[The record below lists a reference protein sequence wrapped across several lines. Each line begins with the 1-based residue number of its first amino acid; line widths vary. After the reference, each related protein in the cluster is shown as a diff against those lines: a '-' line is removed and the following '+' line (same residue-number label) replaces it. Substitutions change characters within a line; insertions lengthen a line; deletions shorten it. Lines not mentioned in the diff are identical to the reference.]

1 MFHLN
6 FRIGV
11 RFMRTIRAYT
21 YGIAVISAT
30 ILFTSLFIAPEASA
44 QRRGGGGERNRGARV
59 TQFPRAYSPVIV
71 GGHRYFYRDG
81 FFYRGGGRGYMMIPA
96 PIGARI
102 RGLPFG
108 FLSFSIGALPYYYYG
123 GVYYQYLPDQSCYV
137 VVQKP
142 SGAPQ
147 STASDNEDKA
157 ALTDG
162 TTLSGVFEGAS
173 GDSIQ
178 FRVNGQSRSIPITKI
193 TSINFAPSTFDTTAH
208 K

>member
-6 FRIGV
+6 LRIGV
-11 RFMRTIRAYT
+11 RFMKTIRAYT
-21 YGIAVISAT
+21 YGIAAISAV
-30 ILFTSLFIAPEASA
+30 ILLTSLFIQPEASA
-44 QRRGGGGERNRGARV
+44 QRRGGGFGRNRGARV
-59 TQFPRAYSPVIV
+59 TESPRAYYPVIA

-81 FFYRGGGRGYMMIPA
+81 FFYRGGRRGYMMSPA

-102 RGLPFG
+102 RVLPFG
-108 FLSFSIGALPYYYYG
+108 FLSFSIGAMPYYYYG
-123 GVYYQYLPDQSCYV
+123 GAYYQYVPDQSCYV
-137 VVQKP
+137 VVPKP
-142 SGAPQ
+142 SGAPA

-173 GDSIQ
+173 ADSVQ

-193 TSINFAPSTFDTTAH
+193 TSINFAPSSFDTTAH